1 MPAVIALFLR
11 MLGISLIPLGWKLL
25 RGLGFAAVTFTGVQF
40 MMDEAKAYVFTH
52 IASLPAD
59 WVSLIGLMKLDVC
72 FNIYFSAY
80 VARAIIWGMNQS
92 GSKSSIRWG
101 GGH

>member
-11 MLGISLIPLGWKLL
+11 MLGFSLIPLGWKLL

-40 MMDEAKAYVFTH
+40 LMDDAKAYVFQQLM
-52 IASLPAD
+52 SLPSE
-59 WVSLIGLMKLDVC
+59 WVQLIGLMKLDVC
-72 FNIYFSAY
+72 FNILFSAY

-101 GGH
+101 GGQ